1 MFSRMC
7 RSFKDQ
13 VELAQICDGTECRD
27 SIPEELHDR
36 LPRSQSRKKI
46 KSAGFLSS

>member
-13 VELAQICDGTECRD
+13 VELAQICDGTECGDRVFLRNAMTD
-27 SIPEELHDR
+27 FPGLSPE
-36 LPRSQSRKKI
+36 KN
-46 KSAGFLSS
+46 